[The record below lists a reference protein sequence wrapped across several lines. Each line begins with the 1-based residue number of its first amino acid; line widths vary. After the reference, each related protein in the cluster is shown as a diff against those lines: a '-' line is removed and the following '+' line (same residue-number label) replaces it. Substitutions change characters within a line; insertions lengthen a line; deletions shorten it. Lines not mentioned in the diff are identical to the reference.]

1 MVNPVLSKL
10 GLIKKHFKT
19 TSVLFL
25 VLHRFENMFV
35 VDKFSI
41 FLPLIVPS
49 VTVDVNVLDFRSIL
63 WTLITRHVSVDSR

>member
-10 GLIKKHFKT
+10 GLIKKHFI
-19 TSVLFL
+19 
-25 VLHRFENMFV
+25 FENMFV

-41 FLPLIVPS
+41 FLPLTLPS